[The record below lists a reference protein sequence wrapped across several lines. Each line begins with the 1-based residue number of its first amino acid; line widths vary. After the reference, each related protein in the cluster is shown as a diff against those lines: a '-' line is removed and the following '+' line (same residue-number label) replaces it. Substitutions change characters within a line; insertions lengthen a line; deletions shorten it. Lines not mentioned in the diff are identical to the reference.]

1 MGKLFQTM
9 SENKKKM
16 SFMRR
21 QVLLYLLL
29 LLPSGLVFSQ
39 EKESFLSLNGYVS
52 TMQSAMFDSLSGPFI
67 YDNVIHNRLNLRGDI
82 NPYITFA
89 AEFRNRLFTGDMV
102 RTGSSYSGITA
113 ADHGWADLSWNIF
126 DKKSFFLNTTI
137 DRLWLDLNYGKTQ
150 VRIGRQRINWG
161 QTLVWN
167 PNDIFNAY
175 SYFDFDYMERPG
187 SDAVRIQYYTTSSS
201 AVEFAVKS
209 DYENNI
215 TAAGLY
221 RFNKWG
227 YDFQF
232 LAGYADGEN
241 LVAGGGWSGALG
253 SVSFR
258 GEFSLFRSANHFA
271 DSSGTGLYTVGLDK
285 IFANNSMLQFQ
296 VMYCNNPVDLTGFG
310 SLYSGNMSAK
320 DLAFSEF
327 SAFLLFS
334 YPVTPLLNTSVSAMW
349 MPDLNGYFTGPSID
363 YSVAENVD
371 LSVFWQHFKT
381 NTGSS
386 STRINL
392 GFLRVKFSF

>member
-1 MGKLFQTM
+1 
-9 SENKKKM
+9 
-16 SFMRR
+16 MRS
-21 QVLLYLLL
+21 VLVIAGIILLSVFPL
-29 LLPSGLVFSQ
+29 FSQ
-39 EKESFLSLNGYVS
+39 EKQKAITLNGYVS
-52 TMQSAMFDSLSGPFI
+52 TMQSAIFDSLSGPVV
-67 YDNVIHNRLNLRGDI
+67 YDNLLHNRLNFKGYI
-82 NPYITFA
+82 NSHMTFA
-89 AEFRNRLFTGDMV
+89 AEFRNRLFTGDVV
-102 RTGSSYSGITA
+102 RTGSAFSEMTGMDQGV
-113 ADHGWADLSWNIF
+113 ADMSWNLISEP
-126 DKKSFFLNTTI
+126 SFLLNTTI
-137 DRLWLDLNYGKTQ
+137 DRLWFDIDAGKAQ
-150 VRIGRQRINWG
+150 LRIGRQRINWG

-187 SDAVRIQYYTTSSS
+187 SDAIRIQYYPNSSS

-232 LAGYADGEN
+232 LAGYAEGED

-258 GEFSLFRSANHFA
+258 GEFSLFRSAKHFA
-271 DSSGTGLYTVGLDK
+271 DSSGTGIYTVGLDK
-285 IFANNSMLQFQ
+285 IFSNNSMLQMQ
-296 VMYCNNPVDLTGFG
+296 LMYCNNPVDLTGFG

-334 YPVTPLLNTSVSAMW
+334 YPVTPLLNTSVSVMW
-349 MPDLNGYFTGPSID
+349 MPDLKGYFTGPSLD
-363 YSVAENVD
+363 YSVAENID